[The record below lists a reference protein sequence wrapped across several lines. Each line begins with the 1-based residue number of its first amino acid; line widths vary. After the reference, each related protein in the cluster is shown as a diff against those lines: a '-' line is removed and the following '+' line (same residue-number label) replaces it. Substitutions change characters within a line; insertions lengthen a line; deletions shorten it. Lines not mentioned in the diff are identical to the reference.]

1 MKTDTRVE
9 GRSRGTTAMTLP
21 EWTKWEKRPSPNQ
34 EAETEF
40 GTTKF
45 KNWKHIKVART
56 NSPHGRALARWP
68 TSTRSLLS
76 QRHLLSGFF
85 LFFYPNKVCFVLTPT
100 HSWNFSGVSQEL
112 GDHLTQERS
121 WTMLGQDSPWC
132 GSGPVTASH
141 NLYFKDCSGY
151 ERWMYYSRQKW
162 PESDQLGGWCRFYS
176 SLGRNVGVLE

>member
-1 MKTDTRVE
+1 MAGNACGDCRSQKQEGLAKTRSLYHGGKKWPENTTKTHYITIILKTDIRVE
-9 GRSRGTTAMTLP
+9 GRPRGTTAMTLP

-100 HSWNFSGVSQEL
+100 HSWNFSWVSQEL

-121 WTMLGQDSPWC
+121 WTIAGAGQPLVWKWSSDS
-132 GSGPVTASH
+132 VT
-141 NLYFKDCSGY
+141 
-151 ERWMYYSRQKW
+151 
-162 PESDQLGGWCRFYS
+162 
-176 SLGRNVGVLE
+176 